1 MKKLLD
7 LLKNK
12 YFLSSVAFIV
22 WMMFFDR
29 NDLTSQIDYR
39 SQVHKLEA
47 DKSFYTKEITKAEKD
62 LQELTTNS
70 ERLEKFARER
80 YFMKKENE
88 DIYVIIDDESKEKT
102 SFF

>member
-39 SQVHKLEA
+39 SHVHKLEA

-62 LQELTTNS
+62 LQEYEEVLS
-70 ERLEKFARER
+70 C
-80 YFMKKENE
+80 
-88 DIYVIIDDESKEKT
+88 I
-102 SFF
+102 